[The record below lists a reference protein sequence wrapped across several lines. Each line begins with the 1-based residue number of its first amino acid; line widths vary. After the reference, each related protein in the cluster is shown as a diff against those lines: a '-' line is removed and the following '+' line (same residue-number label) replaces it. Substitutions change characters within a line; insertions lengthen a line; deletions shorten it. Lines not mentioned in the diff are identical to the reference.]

1 MYFKKTS
8 TIAFQLF
15 RHWTKKASKQYP
27 NYDFV
32 IIDERQLVTD
42 LENSIESAFDSLTKE
57 EKAKNRAV
65 NGYDYGYF
73 MGFVSSNLNAHWVH
87 EYITKQTSVYK
98 EFNALKAIIMF
109 LKLDTLTTIKI
120 QELYKA
126 LLAQDNNIDNY
137 MNEIELKPTSENF
150 INELASELSTE
161 TSPIIKALEN
171 RQMELLVEIFKIKAP
186 DFMPDLKGYFK
197 EEDVQKAIIG
207 IYTKNNQSD

>member
-1 MYFKKTS
+1 MYFKKTT
-8 TIAFQLF
+8 TIAFRLF
-15 RHWTKKASKQYP
+15 RYWTKKASKQYP

-32 IIDERQLVTD
+32 IVDERKLVTD
-42 LENSIESAFDSLTKE
+42 LENSIESALKSLTKE
-57 EKAKNRAV
+57 EKAQSRAV
-65 NGYDYGYF
+65 SGYDYGYF
-73 MGFVSSNLNAHWVH
+73 MGFVSSNLNVHWVN

-98 EFNALKAIIMF
+98 EFNALKAVIMF

-137 MNEIELKPTSENF
+137 MNGIELKPTSEDF
-150 INELASELSTE
+150 INELASEMPIE

-186 DFMPDLKGYFK
+186 DFMPDLKDYFR
-197 EEDVQKAIIG
+197 EEDVEKVIIEFE
-207 IYTKNNQSD
+207 S

>member
-8 TIAFQLF
+8 IIAFQLF
-15 RHWTKKASKQYP
+15 RHWTKKASKKYP

-32 IIDERQLVTD
+32 IIDERKLVTD
-42 LENSIESAFDSLTKE
+42 LENSIESALNSLTKE

-73 MGFVSSNLNAHWVH
+73 MGFVGSNLNGNWVH

-98 EFNALKAIIMF
+98 EFNALKAVIMF

-126 LLAQDNNIDNY
+126 LIAQDNNIDNY
-137 MNEIELKPTSENF
+137 TNEIDLKPTSENF
-150 INELASELSTE
+150 INELASELPTE
-161 TSPIIKALEN
+161 SSPIIKALEN

-186 DFMPDLKGYFK
+186 DFMPDLKDYFS
-197 EEDVQKAIIG
+197 EEDVKKAIV
-207 IYTKNNQSD
+207 KHES